1 VQVWPFSGQP
11 LARMEHAKLTNE
23 NGHELPVG
31 RSRFS
36 VEQEELDAARSA
48 GKKVVRKN
56 LLSHKGL
63 AGMFAPFR
71 V

>member
-1 VQVWPFSGQP
+1 
-11 LARMEHAKLTNE
+11 MEHATLANE

-48 GKKVVRKN
+48 GKKVVRK
-56 LLSHKGL
+56 KGCPEK
-63 AGMFAPFR
+63 GQTCTVTPEGDG
-71 V
+71 